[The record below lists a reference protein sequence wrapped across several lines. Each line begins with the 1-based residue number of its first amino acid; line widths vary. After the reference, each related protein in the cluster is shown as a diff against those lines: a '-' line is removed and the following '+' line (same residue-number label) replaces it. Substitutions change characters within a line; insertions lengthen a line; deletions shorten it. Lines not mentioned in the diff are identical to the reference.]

1 LLRLIAA
8 SNPIHRSMALA
19 LINALNHRRVLSLP
33 EDRANEGLVDLLG
46 VGRGT
51 QVAIPAIS
59 DR

>member
-1 LLRLIAA
+1 
-8 SNPIHRSMALA
+8 MALA